1 MDSLWFEWARNVTA
15 DMPPVQWVGGTGD
28 MGWTT
33 SHEGREAVK
42 TLVSAARPGQG
53 YGLDL
58 QGLCVLCAF
67 VVNLPVSRQ
76 YAASPLEFVLTAGT
90 PRQPIV
96 VIPARLASTR
106 LPDKPLADIHGEPM
120 IVHVWRRAV
129 EAAIGPVLVACGD
142 AAIVD
147 AVKAAGGEAVLTR
160 ADHPSGS
167 DRIFEAVQK
176 IDPEGRHD
184 AVVNVQGDTPTV
196 DPPTMRAALAP
207 LADAAVDIG
216 TIVTLIRS
224 AEERDNPNMV
234 KAAVAFGD
242 PARGRPLVGRALY
255 FSRLP
260 VPSGQGP
267 HYHHVG
273 IYAFRRKALAR
284 FVALPPGVLEQRE
297 RLEQLRALEAGM
309 RIDVALVDSAP
320 FGVDTPADLARARAI
335 LTPK

>member
-1 MDSLWFEWARNVTA
+1 
-15 DMPPVQWVGGTGD
+15 
-28 MGWTT
+28 
-33 SHEGREAVK
+33 
-42 TLVSAARPGQG
+42 
-53 YGLDL
+53 
-58 QGLCVLCAF
+58 
-67 VVNLPVSRQ
+67 
-76 YAASPLEFVLTAGT
+76 
-90 PRQPIV
+90 
-96 VIPARLASTR
+96 
-106 LPDKPLADIHGEPM
+106 
-120 IVHVWRRAV
+120 
-129 EAAIGPVLVACGD
+129 
-142 AAIVD
+142 
-147 AVKAAGGEAVLTR
+147 
-160 ADHPSGS
+160 
-167 DRIFEAVQK
+167 
-176 IDPEGRHD
+176 
-184 AVVNVQGDTPTV
+184 
-196 DPPTMRAALAP
+196 
-207 LADAAVDIG
+207 
-216 TIVTLIRS
+216 
-224 AEERDNPNMV
+224 MV

>member
-1 MDSLWFEWARNVTA
+1 
-15 DMPPVQWVGGTGD
+15 MPQ
-28 MGWTT
+28 
-33 SHEGREAVK
+33 
-42 TLVSAARPGQG
+42 L
-53 YGLDL
+53 
-58 QGLCVLCAF
+58 
-67 VVNLPVSRQ
+67 LP
-76 YAASPLEFVLTAGT
+76 EFVLTAGT

-106 LPDKPLADIHGEPM
+106 LPNKPLSDIHGEPM

-160 ADHPSGS
+160 PDHPSGS
-167 DRIFEAVQK
+167 DRIFEALQK
-176 IDPEGRHD
+176 VDPDGRYD
-184 AVVNVQGDTPTV
+184 AVINLQGDAPTV
-196 DPPTMRAALAP
+196 DPQAVRAALAP

-224 AEERDNPNMV
+224 SEERDNPNMV
-234 KAAVAFGD
+234 KAAVAFAEAPVGL
-242 PARGRPLVGRALY
+242 AAAVRSTKVGRALY

-260 VPSGQGP
+260 VPSGEGP

-273 IYAFRRKALAR
+273 IYAFRREALAR
-284 FVALPPGVLEQRE
+284 FVALPPGRLERRE